1 MGCSV
6 WVAGRLGVWCGS
18 GAGGVEQGGE
28 DGAVGA
34 RGGVVGL
41 GGGED
46 GGGGGVEDHAQMCT
60 VTGEH
65 DAGTAGVGGVTFGVA
80 VPGVN
85 LPPNRGGMDYEE

>member
-1 MGCSV
+1 
-6 WVAGRLGVWCGS
+6 
-18 GAGGVEQGGE
+18 
-28 DGAVGA
+28 VGA

-80 VPGVN
+80 VPGEGVQGDDGVPFEA
-85 LPPNRGGMDYEE
+85 LELIRGADQ